1 VDACFKR
8 RTETGSKGVHFL
20 VFTGVVLLD
29 ELTRCNAVGFIPCLY
44 VIQLSLSFANCWG
57 TVCC

>member
-1 VDACFKR
+1 MDACFKR

-44 VIQLSLSFANCWG
+44 VIQLSLSFANC
-57 TVCC
+57 